1 MSGKNLVCPAD
12 YTQKGNTCSKTTSN
26 TVTCE
31 LIDSSSNAND
41 RKHACYGDNGVI
53 KPKPS
58 TTTSNSTTS
67 GSSKKPFNFR
77 KQCSD
82 VLKGRHLNLVQN
94 IKELQGVEK
103 RQFNKLQA
111 LQTSQVGPDD
121 QKSIMDEINQLSELR
136 ENLFKE
142 LKLLL
147 TQEQCSL
154 SNDRYDL
161 ADQLSLLSLTEKE
174 LNNVKQSVAGLQQSR
189 DNTLRMVEIANYET
203 NRYSSHKDIFKMISF
218 CALGVLASVYLVK
231 MGWTNLGNAGIVLSI
246 TAAILLTCKKIY
258 DNWSRNQINWNRYN
272 WSFDKSTLDKG
283 YDTVWSHDKKAFWKG
298 VSQAESEAKSLENT
312 SLDYWHKAKQSPN
325 LVKQAMNKYI

>member
-12 YTQKGNTCSKTTSN
+12 YTQNGNTCSKTTSD
-26 TVTCE
+26 TVTCQ
-31 LIDSSSNAND
+31 LLNSASSAD
-41 RKHACYGDNGVI
+41 DKKHACYGDNGVI
-53 KPKPS
+53 KPKPTAS
-58 TTTSNSTTS
+58 SNLTP
-67 GSSKKPFNFR
+67 GSPKKPFNFR
-77 KQCSD
+77 AQCSD

-147 TQEQCSL
+147 TQEQCTL

-203 NRYSSHKDIFKMISF
+203 NRYASHKDIFKMISF
-218 CALGVLASVYLVK
+218 SRILSQLPSFNPITGVLL
-231 MGWTNLGNAGIVLSI
+231 
-246 TAAILLTCKKIY
+246 
-258 DNWSRNQINWNRYN
+258 
-272 WSFDKSTLDKG
+272 
-283 YDTVWSHDKKAFWKG
+283 KA
-298 VSQAESEAKSLENT
+298 
-312 SLDYWHKAKQSPN
+312 
-325 LVKQAMNKYI
+325 

>member
-31 LIDSSSNAND
+31 LIDSSSNAD
-41 RKHACYGDNGVI
+41 DKKHACYGDNGVI
-53 KPKPS
+53 KPKPAMD
-58 TTTSNSTTS
+58 SNSTAS

-77 KQCSD
+77 TQCSD

-147 TQEQCSL
+147 TQEQCTL

-203 NRYSSHKDIFKMISF
+203 SRYASHKDIFKTISF
-218 CALGVLASVYLVK
+218 CALGVLVSVYLVK

-246 TAAILLTCKKIY
+246 TAAILLTLKKIY

-298 VSQAESEAKSLENT
+298 VSQAESEAKSLKNT
-312 SLDYWHKAKQSPN
+312 GLDYWHKAKQSPN